1 MEALQQQEQPA
12 DAAMPPAGPE
22 GTAASSLPPAPDDFA
37 RPKLELDA
45 AEGLMRLS
53 GSITTSTGGGGASAA
68 SGSSSPRSVNDG
80 PHAPAPAPAPA
91 QEPPALPRGPGAG
104 GDGDDEGDEQEV
116 AGSQRRTKR
125 YRPIAEIYR
134 ATARF
139 ARFSI

>member
-1 MEALQQQEQPA
+1 METLQQQEQPV
-12 DAAMPPAGPE
+12 DAAMPPGPE
-22 GTAASSLPPAPDDFA
+22 GTAAASPLPPAPDDFA

-53 GSITTSTGGGGASAA
+53 GSISTSTGGGGASAA

-80 PHAPAPAPAPA
+80 PHAPAPAPA